1 LLGRGI
7 KGVRY
12 FGELSPQACCSP
24 KPHEAIGNVTPDD
37 VYHDR
42 RDKILARRS
51 ELKKR
56 TVLEKKEYDTIM
68 IT

>member
-1 LLGRGI
+1 
-7 KGVRY
+7 
-12 FGELSPQACCSP
+12 
-24 KPHEAIGNVTPDD
+24 VTPDD